1 MLTRRRIPLLSLLLI
16 GLLALLPMAMAGEAL
31 AQQARPRT
39 LMQWLFGEKP
49 RPMAEPQ
56 PRKAPQPKKKKRPSS
71 ITTIKTAP
79 VVQKAADA
87 RRILVIGDF
96 LGAGLGEGLKV
107 AFETATDVAVESR
120 SMVSSGLTRDDHF
133 NWQESLPAYLDE
145 VKPVALVVQLGA
157 NDQQA
162 MPLSA
167 GKEKYRSEA
176 WIAAYEGRVAALIGL
191 ARSRNLPVY
200 WVGLPAFGS
209 GDLTAGAVQ
218 LNAIYRKEAEKAGGE
233 FIDIWDGF
241 VDENGKF
248 VVTGSDIN
256 GQQVRLR
263 SSDGINMTRAGRR
276 KMAFYAE
283 KPLRK
288 LLGGETLPALQPL
301 SKDGLIGAATPEKK
315 IEDVVSTPPISI
327 TDPELD
333 GGSELLGGGGG
344 PRLTGRTARDVLT
357 GVAPYRPPPEGRVD
371 DYAAT
376 PASLTR

>member
-1 MLTRRRIPLLSLLLI
+1 MLTRRRISLFLLLMIGLAAGLSL
-16 GLLALLPMAMAGEAL
+16 MVREAE

-56 PRKAPQPKKKKRPSS
+56 QQRKQPKKKRRTSS

-79 VVQKAADA
+79 VVEKLADA

-107 AFETATDVAVESR
+107 AFEATADVVVEPR
-120 SMVSSGLTRDDHF
+120 AMVSSGLTRDDHF
-133 NWQESLPAYLDE
+133 NWVEMLPAYLEE
-145 VKPVALVVQLGA
+145 VKPVAVVIQLGA

-162 MPLSA
+162 MPLPA

-176 WIAAYEGRVAALIGL
+176 WIAAYEARVGQLVGI
-191 ARSRNLPVY
+191 ARARNLPVY

-209 GDLTAGAVQ
+209 SDLTAGAVQ

-276 KMAFYAE
+276 TMAFYAE
-283 KPLRK
+283 KSLRK
-288 LLGGETLPALQPL
+288 LIGGDTAPTLEPL
-301 SKDGLIGAATPEKK
+301 DKDALIGTAAAEKK

-333 GGSELLGGGGG
+333 GGSELLGGASVA
-344 PRLTGRTARDVLT
+344 RLKGRTARDVLT
-357 GVAPYRPPPEGRVD
+357 GVAPWRAPPEGRLD
-371 DYAAT
+371 DYVAS
-376 PASLTR
+376 PASVTR

>member
-1 MLTRRRIPLLSLLLI
+1 MLTRRRISLFLLLMIGLAAGLSL
-16 GLLALLPMAMAGEAL
+16 MVREAE

-56 PRKAPQPKKKKRPSS
+56 QQRKQPKKKRRTSS

-79 VVQKAADA
+79 VVEKLADA

-107 AFETATDVAVESR
+107 AFEATADVVVEPR
-120 SMVSSGLTRDDHF
+120 AMVSSGLTRDDHF
-133 NWQESLPAYLDE
+133 NWVEMLPAYLEE
-145 VKPVALVVQLGA
+145 VKPVAVVIQLGA

-162 MPLSA
+162 MPLPA

-176 WIAAYEGRVAALIGL
+176 WIAAYEARVGQLVGI
-191 ARSRNLPVY
+191 ARARNLPVY

-209 GDLTAGAVQ
+209 SDLTAGAVQ

-283 KPLRK
+283 KSLRK
-288 LLGGETLPALQPL
+288 LIGGDTAPTLEPL
-301 SKDGLIGAATPEKK
+301 DKDALIGTAAAEKK

-333 GGSELLGGGGG
+333 GGSELLGGASVA
-344 PRLTGRTARDVLT
+344 RLKGRTARDVLT
-357 GVAPYRPPPEGRVD
+357 GVAPWRAPPEGRLD
-371 DYAAT
+371 DYVAS
-376 PASLTR
+376 PASVTR